1 MRIIVGELVVE
12 SSRYGSDTSR
22 QTWEILSDGGMR
34 ATVKSH
40 HNSWGGTFELHI
52 RGLDSPAVANARSL
66 YEAIRWYREVVGDD
80 SPLVI
85 ESP

>member
-12 SSRYGSDTSR
+12 HQRYGSDTR
-22 QTWEILSDGGMR
+22 KQAWEILSDGGMR
-34 ATVKSH
+34 ATVKASH
-40 HNSWGGTFELHI
+40 SSWGGSYELHI
-52 RGLDSPAVANARSL
+52 QGLDSSTVADARSL